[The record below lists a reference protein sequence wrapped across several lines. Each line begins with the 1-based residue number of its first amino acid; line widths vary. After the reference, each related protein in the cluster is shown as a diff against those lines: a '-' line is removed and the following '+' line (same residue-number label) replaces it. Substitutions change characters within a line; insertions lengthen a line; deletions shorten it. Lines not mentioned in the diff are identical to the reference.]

1 MSIWGL
7 TWPWRTKKGKTVESY
22 DKIGRLRVLC
32 ANSGSPVTGEIE
44 VSQMTDAVRDDFYLR
59 HRGRPVPPGVR
70 RTRCPECGRFITIT
84 GPQSKPRLLNH
95 NAVKPR

>member
-1 MSIWGL
+1 MKIG
-7 TWPWRTKKGKTVESY
+7 RTVESY

-44 VSQMTDAVRDDFYLR
+44 VIQMTDAVRDYFYPFGR
-59 HRGRPVPPGVR
+59 SRQSGRPVPPGVR

-84 GPQSKPRLLNH
+84 GPQSKPRLLVH